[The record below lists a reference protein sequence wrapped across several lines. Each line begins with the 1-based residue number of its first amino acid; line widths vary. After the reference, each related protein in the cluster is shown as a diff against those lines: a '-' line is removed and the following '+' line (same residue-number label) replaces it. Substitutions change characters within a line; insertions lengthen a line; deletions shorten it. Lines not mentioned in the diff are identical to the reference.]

1 VSGFSSGYSSGSGNS
16 SPEKKPAGLKSVE
29 TAPSNLL
36 DAPAPIVLETDDMEI
51 GLNKASDSSKGDPDR
66 GQARRSSVMSTVDEE
81 GGQVSMCSL
90 YFIQFLFLL
99 KEGVH
104 RRICS
109 DYCKCV
115 CAFAVFQDFAFPAFW
130 SQERPESRRIRLA
143 GAQKCH
149 SINGD
154 HIV

>member
-16 SPEKKPAGLKSVE
+16 SPEKKQAGLKNVE

-81 GGQVSMCSL
+81 GGQVSMRSL
-90 YFIQFLFLL
+90 YFIQFLLRDC
-99 KEGVH
+99 V
-104 RRICS
+104 RRCVCS
-109 DYCKCV
+109 DVTRTTKR
-115 CAFAVFQDFAFPAFW
+115 
-130 SQERPESRRIRLA
+130 QENPFSGRSKMSA
-143 GAQKCH
+143 
-149 SINGD
+149 
-154 HIV
+154 